1 MSPDGCPFYKPSVVK
16 RSPKEPAEPEKQAES
31 EPLDPLAPE
40 NHQRLS
46 LLLYSY
52 STKSANVP
60 DFCVNPWS
68 VPDAVM
74 AGTPVQ

>member
-1 MSPDGCPFYKPSVVK
+1 LFTAECPLFNPSVLK
-16 RSPKEPAEPEKQAES
+16 KIQKEPELESEKQTEKEA
-31 EPLDPLAPE
+31 LNPLAPE

-52 STKSANVP
+52 SSKSANVP

-68 VPDAVM
+68 VQNDM
-74 AGTPVQ
+74 I